1 MPRKFVLFVL
11 ALALAL
17 VGTGGVFSYVT
28 AADARAAAGQDL
40 VEVLVAK
47 KLVPAG
53 TTAQQATD
61 DGLVAP
67 EQYPRR
73 TVPAGALDDLTDF
86 RTWTTVADVQPGEVL
101 LRAKFVDPATTGRLA
116 IPRGRMGVAVELSD
130 PARVAGFVQPGSEV
144 AVFATIDRV
153 EADVKVSETGPSSA
167 NVTAEGDDK
176 HTRLLLARAPVIGVG
191 ETSTR
196 KLPRDDEDEDGEVAQ
211 EQVKRTIL
219 TLGLTQAEAQ
229 RLVHAATTGELY
241 FALLTKDS
249 ATAPAAGVDN
259 RTLFD

>member
-167 NVTAEGDDK
+167 KVTAEGDDK
-176 HTRLLLARAPVIGVG
+176 QTRLLLARAPVIGVG

-196 KLPRDDEDEDGEVAQ
+196 KLPRDDEDDQEGQ
-211 EQVKRTIL
+211 EQVERTIL
-219 TLGLTQAEAQ
+219 TLGVTQAEAQ

-259 RTLFD
+259 RTLFG